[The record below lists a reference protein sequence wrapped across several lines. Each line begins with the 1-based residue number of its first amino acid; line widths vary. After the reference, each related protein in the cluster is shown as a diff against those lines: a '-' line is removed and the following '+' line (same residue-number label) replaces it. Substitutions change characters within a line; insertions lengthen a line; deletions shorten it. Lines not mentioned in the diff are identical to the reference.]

1 MSDTKLETSNSKKG
15 SEKPQDI
22 VAWLKKPL
30 TLSSPTWA
38 FAVAGGLAAIAL
50 LGIALHQ
57 EPVAEWAER
66 LR

>member
-30 TLSSPTWA
+30 TLTLPTWA
-38 FAVAGGLAAIAL
+38 FAVAGLAAIAL
-50 LGIALHQ
+50 LGIALD
-57 EPVAEWAER
+57 
-66 LR
+66 